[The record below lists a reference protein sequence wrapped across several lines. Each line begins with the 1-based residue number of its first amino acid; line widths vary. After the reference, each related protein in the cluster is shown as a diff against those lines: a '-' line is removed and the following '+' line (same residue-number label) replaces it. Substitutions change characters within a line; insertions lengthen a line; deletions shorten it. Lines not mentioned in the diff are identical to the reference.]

1 MKIDQD
7 FIIKWSATA
16 ISIAAAVCVS
26 LDYYPLGAIMCLLE
40 TGLWLAVSFKM
51 KEVFMI
57 TSNLVLTFIYVGG
70 MSYKHL
76 YG

>member
-7 FIIKWSATA
+7 FIIKWSATT
-16 ISIAAAVCVS
+16 ISILAAICVS
-26 LDYYPLGAIMCLLE
+26 LNYYPLGAIMCLLE

-51 KEVFMI
+51 KETFMI
-57 TSNLVLTFIYVGG
+57 TSNLVLTLIYVAG
-70 MSYKHL
+70 MSYKHF